1 MEVADNDFIDKEQDM
16 EIMVFTTDDTIIELP
31 VESTAIDFAYSL
43 GAEVGNHAKYA
54 RINGVLKQMATKL
67 RDGDIVDI
75 FTDPNSKPDSDWE
88 WLVHTGKA
96 LAALNEY
103 RDANPVSEYDFCDE
117 CNPISGEE
125 LIAIRSQYNSDW
137 ITVHKHDCEVA
148 RSLIADYGFE
158 TEDVSDFPSDTLF
171 PVALIV
177 RAVERKCLLPEIVD
191 CIVRSHNLTIDS
203 FNTSSNRNILVCRIG
218 FGVHSLAELNAIVS
232 HLSAIDGVD
241 EVKRIPLDDD
251 LLAYEL

>member
-1 MEVADNDFIDKEQDM
+1 MAIT
-16 EIMVFTTDDTIIELP
+16 VFTTDDTMIELP
-31 VESTAIDFAYSL
+31 VESTAIDFAYCL

-67 RDGDIVDI
+67 RDGDTVEI

-88 WLVHTGKA
+88 WLVHTGNA
-96 LAALNEY
+96 LAALKEY

-117 CNPISGEE
+117 CNPIPGEE
-125 LIAIRSQYNSDW
+125 LIGVRSQYNSEW
-137 ITVHKHDCEVA
+137 ITVHKQDCEVA
-148 RSLIADYGFE
+148 QSLIADYGFE
-158 TEDVSDFPSDTLF
+158 TEDVSGIPSDTLF

-177 RAVERKCLLPEIVD
+177 RAIERKYLLPEIVD
-191 CIVRSHNLTIDS
+191 CIVRSHDLAIDS

-218 FGVHSLAELNAIVS
+218 FGVPSLAELHGVIN